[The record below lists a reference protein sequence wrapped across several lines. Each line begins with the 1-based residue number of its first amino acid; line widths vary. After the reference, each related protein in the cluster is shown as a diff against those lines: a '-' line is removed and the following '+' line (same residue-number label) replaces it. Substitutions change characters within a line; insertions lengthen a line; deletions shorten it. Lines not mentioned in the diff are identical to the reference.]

1 MMYSQIIKLD
11 STGPAFGDTPQ
22 INNFAGAAKGIK
34 LLVRKTE
41 GEIEVGDDILITT
54 AIENDEQDPSGTF
67 YLNSFD
73 FISMDLASD
82 ITNFSLACVN
92 CDLEIEDV
100 TIIDN
105 RSFEI
110 EFSGFTYL
118 TFPLITPDDV
128 PAIDAVDP
136 VIVITSDTAFVSE
149 SVVEDLDNWTIT
161 AGTTGLTLASV
172 EWVDANTANL
182 NFTGTV
188 TAGHLIIQADQE
200 CYTAGVRALS
210 IDLDTALETY
220 ATETTPTGE
229 FTLTVAKECVLG
241 ATTDLE
247 MTYTMGGAA
256 STVSFADTGLAGT
269 LDIYIYNEEAFY
281 HADEVTVDEDANY
294 LCVSNA
300 DLKANYKYSFAYT
313 STIENDTANYFL
325 KAIYE

>member
-161 AGTTGLTLASV
+161 AGT
-172 EWVDANTANL
+172 
-182 NFTGTV
+182 V